1 VLLASGCAQRSALLD
16 PRSGTEIT
24 RSVKLRPG
32 RYFIPASD
40 DGALRIRRDHVTVDC
55 TGVELIGAGVDVEP
69 DAFRGVAVRI
79 EGAGDVTIKNLSAR
93 GYKFGLRATNAQR
106 LHVTGCDFSNNYRQH
121 LKSTP
126 QREDE
131 SDWLSFHHN
140 DNDEWLRYGAG
151 IYLRNCAQAQ
161 VDHCMVSDG
170 QNGLMIAGCNDGTFW
185 ANDFSYN
192 SGVGMGLYRSSGNR
206 VMHNETDW
214 CIRGYS
220 HGVYN
225 RGQDSAGIL
234 VYEQSCNNTIAYN
247 SATHSGD
254 GLFLWAGQTT
264 MDTGAGGCN
273 DNLIYGNDFSR
284 ASNNGIEVTFSRNTI
299 ANNRV
304 VECDFGIW
312 GGYSFDTRIV
322 ANHFARNR
330 IGIGIEHGQGNLIAG
345 NTFDGENVA
354 IKIWQNARQDP
365 NWGYPKHRDTRSRD
379 YTIFANLFRDVP
391 QPLDARDTRNVR
403 QPEAAAVE
411 IPKAPEPIQGAP
423 DVVMEDSPARRLGRD
438 HIVVN
443 EWGPVRVIS
452 TPPGPRASQGSPPGP
467 TRNRAAAASPTN
479 R

>member
-1 VLLASGCAQRSALLD
+1 VLLAVGCARPKLPLLE
-16 PRSGTEIT
+16 PRPAMLIT

-32 RYFIPASD
+32 RYFLSAGD
-40 DGALRIRRDHVTVDC
+40 DGALRIRGNRITIDC
-55 TGVELIGAGVDVEP
+55 TGVELVGAADDVPP
-69 DAFRGVAVRI
+69 DAFTGVAIRLD
-79 EGAGDVTIKNLSAR
+79 GSGDMTSDVTVKNLTAR
-93 GYKFGLRATNAQR
+93 GYKFGLRADGAAR
-106 LHVTGCDFSNNYRQH
+106 LRVTGCDFSRNYRQR

-151 IYLRNCAQAQ
+151 IYLRNCPQAQ
-161 VDHCMVSDG
+161 VDHCTITDG
-170 QNGLMIAGCNDGTFW
+170 QNGLMITRSDDGTFW
-185 ANDFSYN
+185 ANDFSFN
-192 SGVGMGLYRSSGNR
+192 SGIGIGLYRSSRNR
-206 VMHNETDW
+206 VMHNRADW

-234 VYEQSCNNTIAYN
+234 VYEQSCDNTIAYN

-273 DNLIYGNDFSR
+273 DNLIYGNDFSC

-299 ANNRV
+299 AKNRLA
-304 VECDFGIW
+304 ECDFGIW
-312 GGYSFDTRIV
+312 GGYSFDARIV

-330 IGIGIEHGQGNLIAG
+330 VGIGIEHGQNNLIVR
-345 NTFDGENVA
+345 NTFDGEKVA

-379 YTIFANLFRDVP
+379 YRLVGNIFTNVGQPMDV
-391 QPLDARDTRNVR
+391 RDTLNV
-403 QPEAAAVE
+403 QQLEDAPVE
-411 IPKAPEPIQGAP
+411 IPPAPATIAGAP
-423 DVVMEDSPARRLGRD
+423 DVLAEDSPARRFGRD
-438 HIVVN
+438 HIVID
-443 EWGPVRVIS
+443 EWGPRHVNS
-452 TPPGPRASQGSPPGP
+452 TLAGSDRSG
-467 TRNRAAAASPTN
+467 
-479 R
+479 